1 MILHTIQTREI
12 SKTVPSDR
20 SFNAEGYYHPN
31 GERHGASNVTRSYFI
46 EEDPRLFDSGFF
58 NIAPREA
65 EATDPQQRLLLETV
79 YEAMENAGLTLQG
92 IRGSQTSVYCG
103 AMSSDYMDVVTRDP
117 ENTSQYMVTGTSRAL
132 LANRL
137 SYFFDWHGPSIAVD
151 TACSSSLAAIH
162 LGVQSLRNGEATMCC
177 VAGSNLIMGPDV
189 YLGSTSLHLLSASGR
204 SQMWDNNADGYARG
218 EGICALLMKPL
229 SEALKYG
236 DRIDAI
242 IRETCINSDGRT
254 KGIALPSAD
263 AQSILIRTAYKNAG
277 LDILQAEDRPQYIE
291 AHGTGTKA
299 GDPLE
304 ARALSHTF
312 FPPGDNHDD
321 KPTILVGSIKTVIG
335 HTEGTAGIA
344 GVLKVILAM
353 KHKTVPPNQ
362 HLHNL
367 NPDVAPF
374 YKKLRIPTSPQAWS
388 TPATG
393 HPLRASVNGFGLGGT
408 NCHAIVESYV
418 PEIHDNGPWGR
429 SKPSPTTQVGFILSE
444 DFTPTPL
451 TFSAAS
457 ESSLVA
463 LLEKYSYFLEKCTIP
478 IHRVA
483 STLNLHRSTFPVRVA
498 IAGTSKKSVLELIN
512 KSLSKARGNSNVDI
526 GHRAPLI
533 DFNLK
538 RHPRILGVFTGQGAQ
553 WPGMAQSL
561 IEKCEMFRTTIEN
574 MEEALAQLPDPPA
587 WSLKEEIMKSP
598 TTSRLKDAEFSLP
611 ICAAVQVGLVQLL
624 SRAGITFHTVVGHSG
639 GEIGAA
645 YAAGYISKVDAV
657 KIAYYRGIVCKLAV
671 SPDGSRGSMI
681 AVGFGY
687 QEGLDFCATYQMQGR
702 LTVAASNSPKSV
714 TLAGDKDAVFE
725 AKQILDKQGM
735 FNRVLQVDT
744 GYHSHHMIP
753 CAEPYT
759 EQLKGCN
766 IEVGKGNGFTNW
778 VSSVYTDSRTIS
790 RDEDADIKDRYWTDN
805 LIGRVLFSQ
814 ALERALDDERGTPD
828 MILEV
833 GPHPALRGPSLET
846 VRKRLGF
853 EVPYCGVLDRKLDD
867 IAAFSNA
874 LGSVWANLGPACVDF
889 DAYTAAF
896 TNSKNVTSMPP
907 LADLP
912 TYAWDHKQILWRES
926 RINKQVRSRI
936 DPPHELLGARTPDDT
951 EYEPRWRN
959 FLKLDEMPW
968 LKNHR
973 IQNQILVP
981 AAAYVV
987 FALEAAKVLGR
998 GRNVKCIELLN
1009 IAIMRPIVLDEAS
1022 EGTETLL
1029 SLRSDLDSSKGRGDI
1044 IRADFSL
1051 SAGAMEVGIMKTAAT
1066 GEIHIHLESSQSD
1079 ASFFRKKHKQ
1089 TDVELL
1095 PVNVNQFYAS
1105 LEKIGLNYSGPFKT
1119 LMSLAR
1125 RMDMASA
1132 VIALD
1137 KDVGTS
1143 IPIHP
1148 TWLDVC
1154 FQTFLAA
1161 FAAPRD
1167 DSLWTAFMPTTIGS
1181 IRFHPEPDI
1190 TPHSSASVDARL
1202 HDFTPGYLATL
1213 PTMTGDLKIYNSESG
1228 QMVVSVEDFTMS
1240 SFIPA
1245 LERDDKLLYL
1255 KTVWQQ
1261 DILSGVTFE
1270 TDDMNSSQEE
1280 LELIDAC
1287 EAAVQFY
1294 LNRLYQDEFFNE
1306 KTLERPYLKN
1316 LVARARARD
1325 LSTPGETEIT
1335 SILTKFGK
1343 NIDMI
1348 LIKTL
1353 SEMLQLQQPIENGVN
1368 LATPVSLTKLITQW
1382 HHEGIGSRQ
1391 LQKHFTH
1398 AVRQLSHKH
1407 ATLRILQ
1414 IGPSSINLVQAVC
1427 QELEHTLGTYTIV
1440 DKSAEMIQE
1449 MESHVTDQ
1457 PRVAFQTFDVENG
1470 QGESPEGV
1478 FDVVIIH
1485 KFFQDQDS
1493 VLKKVR
1499 GLLKPGGYLIML
1511 AATGHQLRFP
1521 FFAASSLPSSQE
1533 EDVPNRQKNSSRI
1546 GQEIHEALQSTG
1558 FSGVDSIALDSIPE
1572 KHTFSVVVSQAIDDR
1587 VSFLRA
1593 PTTAKSIIDTNGKI
1607 LILGGLSVNTKQ
1619 YLRAIQSKL
1628 SKVWS
1633 GMIAIVESLA
1643 ELKNADL
1650 DRVTATLSLTEL
1662 DQAVLANLTAHSFKN
1677 LQLLLTISKTTL
1689 WVTKGATS
1697 ENPHHSATLG
1707 LYRTL
1712 QSENAQKNL
1721 QILDLDTQSD
1731 DGSIIADTLLR
1742 LIAGATFSGEE
1753 KALWPLWT
1761 FEEEIVVEGGKYF
1774 IPRVFLDQERN
1785 DRLNAFRR
1793 KVEREALAG
1802 ITTVT
1807 LCQSHQGD
1815 GGNVYA
1821 TLAIPNTQSI
1831 LRGANNQV
1839 QLKVQYCSI
1848 EPAVPNFNGAQ
1859 LFLCIGHTVEGTQM
1873 LALTSSHSSS
1883 VTVPS
1888 DWTVAVGHTE
1898 SKSGDDLEVFILTLS
1913 EVKSRLIASCMPTG
1927 CVTLL
1932 DNVDPYLA
1940 AALAKLDTMTNKSF
1954 ALINPRNIANLSYYR
1969 CIDLEV
1975 QASKK
1980 SLRASIPKGTRL
1992 VVNLKMGDEAYK
2004 SSLLRQI
2011 LPKSVTTIAY
2021 HEIESPSDIILSKLL
2036 SDSFRSGRESMSSM
2050 KIPFDSSIVVPASSL
2065 LDGGI
2070 KNHPHVMVVD
2080 WTKQQTL
2087 KLTSTPIETRGLFS
2101 PKKTYILFGLTGD
2114 IGQSICRWM
2123 VSNGAR
2129 HIVVTSRNP
2138 DKSATWKDGLLMRGA
2153 KIVIEATDVTRKQ
2166 DVLDLRGRIL
2176 KNMPPIGGVAN
2187 GAMVQANSL
2196 LADMTFDDF
2205 QSVMGPKVDGSINLD
2220 DVFSGDD
2227 LEFFLLFSSISAVT
2241 GQQGQANYA
2250 AANQFMVGLA
2260 SQRRARG
2267 LPASVIDIGM
2277 VTGLGFVS
2285 RTDIDG
2291 SLESLLHG
2299 LDYMPISERDL
2310 HHLLAEAVL
2319 VDKIQDTP
2327 EIITGL
2333 HVYDTGHSPFW
2344 HKKARFS
2351 HLISKAETQKVQ
2363 ISTTHV
2369 QKSLKERLN
2378 EAHGAP
2384 EAQRIMEEALSKY
2397 LASSLKLDPA
2407 NIYTDVPVIDLG
2419 IDSLV
2424 AVEIRNYIFAETTH
2438 DVPILKILGGSTI
2451 KQMCA
2456 EVVANL
2462 SPVPGQSARTADM
2475 QTSAVP
2481 APATPQKTVQNKLPN
2496 GNSKVL
2502 QSLNTSQTTKVL
2514 QNGHATTSTP
2524 PVYQHVASTTAP
2536 SSKQAIAGD
2545 PIRSAPLSLGQSR
2558 LWFLSQYL
2566 EDNTA
2571 LNCTMSYEF
2580 SGKID
2585 VVKLQKS
2592 IEAVIKRHETLRTGF
2607 RTNDY
2612 NDTPVQEIFAS
2623 KPFKLRVLPNFCSSA
2638 QVEQE
2643 LEQVREYRYNL
2654 GIGDTFVATIL
2665 HHSDKLHTIIFGYHH
2680 IIMDGVSWQILL
2692 RDLAHFYDN
2701 AMARMTAKPLPEQY
2715 IDFTLKQQQA
2725 IVNGKY
2731 QESLR
2736 FFENEFQGPL
2746 VPLPLFP
2753 FARVSTRKAPMQY
2766 KVRDVITHVNAD
2778 VVSALR
2784 NTARNTQATSFH
2796 FFLSAFQV
2804 LLHRFLH
2811 VERICIGMVDA
2822 NRSSQT
2828 FKDVV
2833 GFFLETIPILFHIDS
2848 TKTFDEVIQAT
2859 RNKVYASFARTGT
2872 PTEEILRS
2880 CNVPSTTTET
2890 PLFQVCFNY
2899 RMGAGRTPSM
2909 KNVDVK
2915 FKSYSDAQHPFD
2927 LVVSVDELD
2936 DGTAMLTFS
2945 LQDYLYDNEGAQLLM
2960 KTYVRLLGILA
2971 QNTSTSVQDIPIFDS
2986 AWSQES
2992 VVLGTGPP
3000 LGLTPCTDNTLSKIV
3015 DTWARAEPNHLA
3027 VKDKYGG
3034 TMTYAQMI
3042 ARATSISNT
3051 LLSNDGVSMSPVAV
3065 LLDPSMHTIATM
3077 LGILRVGSTYVP
3089 LDVRNTDEV
3098 LVSILAESGSQVLVY
3113 HLETEDRAKR
3123 IKVAATNESLRLVKL
3138 HTVSLEDTNEAEDKS
3153 IPDGVAMILYTS
3165 GSTGKP
3171 KGIPLTNT
3179 NLRST
3184 ILGVSQVASLGR
3196 EVVLQQSGQGF
3207 DAAIYQIFNALANGG
3222 TLVMADNRD
3231 HPADIAALM
3240 ARESVTC
3247 TTFIF
3252 SEMRAMLNYGY
3263 EELRKCSSW
3272 RIAMVAGELF
3282 TNTLLKQF
3290 RALNQDGLKIINAY
3304 GPTEASICNAMHE
3317 IVFNDYDNSEAII
3330 PIGKAIPDHS
3340 VYIVDEECK
3349 PVPIGWPGEI
3359 VVCGPGVASGYLNQP
3374 NLSKERFKQLL
3385 SVGHVSRLERTY
3397 RTGDRGRMRSD
3408 GSIVML
3414 SRVDGDDQVKIRGM
3428 RVHLKDVSQAII
3440 QSSQGNLVDAATIL
3454 RGNDSGTQHLIAFA
3468 LFSKTSQI
3476 LDKQTYLR
3484 QLCLGLPIPTH
3495 MRPVAIVSLENLPF
3509 TVRGK
3514 LDTRNLA
3521 SLDLPDTY
3529 REVTPDEELTEQE
3542 TRLRDVWLSV
3552 LGDVSIYTPIN
3563 RNSEF
3568 FSVGGNSLLLL
3579 QLKSE
3584 IYRAFGE
3591 DIALPE
3597 LFQASTLE
3605 LQAARLSSTAKV
3617 SELNWEAE
3625 TDLGEKFYERSRF
3638 VNGHPSQERRT
3649 EGLSVVLTGATGYL
3663 GSAILRKLIE
3673 DPRFNIVHCVAIR
3686 NDSNGEPRKLSI
3698 QSPKIV
3704 CYAGDLTL
3712 PDLGM
3717 DQAQKE
3723 RLFSNVDVVIHNG
3736 AEVSHMKNYR
3746 SLRAANVLSTI
3757 EIARLAVRNRA
3768 PLHYISTGGV
3778 ARLSGASS
3786 QPESSLAAYQ
3796 PPIDGSDGYV
3806 ASKWASEV
3814 ILEKVSNHFN
3824 LPVWIHRPSSIT
3836 GGNIPALDI
3845 VHSLLQYSRL
3855 MKAIPDLAGST
3866 GALDFVYVDTVS
3878 KGIAACAAGEQKTGE
3893 DNEKNIIYMH
3903 HCGNEIVPL
3912 DRLKEHLEGQATGSF
3927 STLALQ
3933 DWVDGALKI
3942 GLDEVVGSFMLASKG
3957 VIKAPLLE
3965 KAR

>member
-1 MILHTIQTREI
+1 
-12 SKTVPSDR
+12 
-20 SFNAEGYYHPN
+20 
-31 GERHGASNVTRSYFI
+31 
-46 EEDPRLFDSGFF
+46 
-58 NIAPREA
+58 
-65 EATDPQQRLLLETV
+65 
-79 YEAMENAGLTLQG
+79 
-92 IRGSQTSVYCG
+92 
-103 AMSSDYMDVVTRDP
+103 MSSDYMDVVTRDP

-204 SQMWDNNADGYARG
+204 SQMWDNNADGYAR
-218 EGICALLMKPL
+218 
-229 SEALKYG
+229 ALKYG

-418 PEIHDNGPWGR
+418 PEIHDNDPG
-429 SKPSPTTQVGFILSE
+429 E
-444 DFTPTPL
+444 
-451 TFSAAS
+451 AS

-981 AAAYVV
+981 AAA
-987 FALEAAKVLGR
+987 
-998 GRNVKCIELLN
+998 
-1009 IAIMRPIVLDEAS
+1009 
-1022 EGTETLL
+1022 
-1029 SLRSDLDSSKGRGDI
+1029 DLDSSKGRGDI

-1095 PVNVNQFYAS
+1095 PVNRT
-1105 LEKIGLNYSGPFKT
+1105 FKT

-1202 HDFTPGYLATL
+1202 HDFTPGR
-1213 PTMTGDLKIYNSESG
+1213 PEDYNSESG

-1414 IGPSSINLVQAVC
+1414 IGPSSINLVQA
-1427 QELEHTLGTYTIV
+1427 
-1440 DKSAEMIQE
+1440 
-1449 MESHVTDQ
+1449 
-1457 PRVAFQTFDVENG
+1457 TFDVENG

-1607 LILGGLSVNTKQ
+1607 LILGVRKC
-1619 YLRAIQSKL
+1619 
-1628 SKVWS
+1628 
-1633 GMIAIVESLA
+1633 
-1643 ELKNADL
+1643 
-1650 DRVTATLSLTEL
+1650 
-1662 DQAVLANLTAHSFKN
+1662 
-1677 LQLLLTISKTTL
+1677 
-1689 WVTKGATS
+1689 S
-1697 ENPHHSATLG
+1697 E
-1707 LYRTL
+1707 
-1712 QSENAQKNL
+1712 KL

-1793 KVEREALAG
+1793 KVER
-1802 ITTVT
+1802 
-1807 LCQSHQGD
+1807 D

-1898 SKSGDDLEVFILTLS
+1898 SKVEMI
-1913 EVKSRLIASCMPTG
+1913 
-1927 CVTLL
+1927 
-1932 DNVDPYLA
+1932 
-1940 AALAKLDTMTNKSF
+1940 
-1954 ALINPRNIANLSYYR
+1954 
-1969 CIDLEV
+1969 
-1975 QASKK
+1975 
-1980 SLRASIPKGTRL
+1980 
-1992 VVNLKMGDEAYK
+1992 
-2004 SSLLRQI
+2004 
-2011 LPKSVTTIAY
+2011 
-2021 HEIESPSDIILSKLL
+2021 
-2036 SDSFRSGRESMSSM
+2036 
-2050 KIPFDSSIVVPASSL
+2050 
-2065 LDGGI
+2065 
-2070 KNHPHVMVVD
+2070 
-2080 WTKQQTL
+2080 
-2087 KLTSTPIETRGLFS
+2087 
-2101 PKKTYILFGLTGD
+2101 
-2114 IGQSICRWM
+2114 
-2123 VSNGAR
+2123 
-2129 HIVVTSRNP
+2129 
-2138 DKSATWKDGLLMRGA
+2138 WKY
-2153 KIVIEATDVTRKQ
+2153 
-2166 DVLDLRGRIL
+2166 
-2176 KNMPPIGGVAN
+2176 
-2187 GAMVQANSL
+2187 S
-2196 LADMTFDDF
+2196 
-2205 QSVMGPKVDGSINLD
+2205 
-2220 DVFSGDD
+2220 
-2227 LEFFLLFSSISAVT
+2227 FLL
-2241 GQQGQANYA
+2241 
-2250 AANQFMVGLA
+2250 
-2260 SQRRARG
+2260 
-2267 LPASVIDIGM
+2267 
-2277 VTGLGFVS
+2277 
-2285 RTDIDG
+2285 
-2291 SLESLLHG
+2291 
-2299 LDYMPISERDL
+2299 
-2310 HHLLAEAVL
+2310 
-2319 VDKIQDTP
+2319 
-2327 EIITGL
+2327 
-2333 HVYDTGHSPFW
+2333 
-2344 HKKARFS
+2344 
-2351 HLISKAETQKVQ
+2351 
-2363 ISTTHV
+2363 
-2369 QKSLKERLN
+2369 
-2378 EAHGAP
+2378 
-2384 EAQRIMEEALSKY
+2384 
-2397 LASSLKLDPA
+2397 
-2407 NIYTDVPVIDLG
+2407 
-2419 IDSLV
+2419 
-2424 AVEIRNYIFAETTH
+2424 
-2438 DVPILKILGGSTI
+2438 
-2451 KQMCA
+2451 
-2456 EVVANL
+2456 
-2462 SPVPGQSARTADM
+2462 
-2475 QTSAVP
+2475 
-2481 APATPQKTVQNKLPN
+2481 
-2496 GNSKVL
+2496 
-2502 QSLNTSQTTKVL
+2502 
-2514 QNGHATTSTP
+2514 
-2524 PVYQHVASTTAP
+2524 
-2536 SSKQAIAGD
+2536 
-2545 PIRSAPLSLGQSR
+2545 
-2558 LWFLSQYL
+2558 
-2566 EDNTA
+2566 
-2571 LNCTMSYEF
+2571 
-2580 SGKID
+2580 
-2585 VVKLQKS
+2585 
-2592 IEAVIKRHETLRTGF
+2592 
-2607 RTNDY
+2607 
-2612 NDTPVQEIFAS
+2612 
-2623 KPFKLRVLPNFCSSA
+2623 
-2638 QVEQE
+2638 
-2643 LEQVREYRYNL
+2643 
-2654 GIGDTFVATIL
+2654 
-2665 HHSDKLHTIIFGYHH
+2665 
-2680 IIMDGVSWQILL
+2680 
-2692 RDLAHFYDN
+2692 
-2701 AMARMTAKPLPEQY
+2701 
-2715 IDFTLKQQQA
+2715 
-2725 IVNGKY
+2725 
-2731 QESLR
+2731 
-2736 FFENEFQGPL
+2736 
-2746 VPLPLFP
+2746 
-2753 FARVSTRKAPMQY
+2753 
-2766 KVRDVITHVNAD
+2766 
-2778 VVSALR
+2778 
-2784 NTARNTQATSFH
+2784 
-2796 FFLSAFQV
+2796 
-2804 LLHRFLH
+2804 
-2811 VERICIGMVDA
+2811 
-2822 NRSSQT
+2822 
-2828 FKDVV
+2828 
-2833 GFFLETIPILFHIDS
+2833 
-2848 TKTFDEVIQAT
+2848 
-2859 RNKVYASFARTGT
+2859 
-2872 PTEEILRS
+2872 
-2880 CNVPSTTTET
+2880 
-2890 PLFQVCFNY
+2890 
-2899 RMGAGRTPSM
+2899 
-2909 KNVDVK
+2909 
-2915 FKSYSDAQHPFD
+2915 
-2927 LVVSVDELD
+2927 
-2936 DGTAMLTFS
+2936 
-2945 LQDYLYDNEGAQLLM
+2945 
-2960 KTYVRLLGILA
+2960 
-2971 QNTSTSVQDIPIFDS
+2971 
-2986 AWSQES
+2986 
-2992 VVLGTGPP
+2992 
-3000 LGLTPCTDNTLSKIV
+3000 
-3015 DTWARAEPNHLA
+3015 
-3027 VKDKYGG
+3027 
-3034 TMTYAQMI
+3034 
-3042 ARATSISNT
+3042 
-3051 LLSNDGVSMSPVAV
+3051 
-3065 LLDPSMHTIATM
+3065 
-3077 LGILRVGSTYVP
+3077 
-3089 LDVRNTDEV
+3089 
-3098 LVSILAESGSQVLVY
+3098 
-3113 HLETEDRAKR
+3113 
-3123 IKVAATNESLRLVKL
+3123 
-3138 HTVSLEDTNEAEDKS
+3138 
-3153 IPDGVAMILYTS
+3153 
-3165 GSTGKP
+3165 
-3171 KGIPLTNT
+3171 
-3179 NLRST
+3179 
-3184 ILGVSQVASLGR
+3184 
-3196 EVVLQQSGQGF
+3196 
-3207 DAAIYQIFNALANGG
+3207 
-3222 TLVMADNRD
+3222 
-3231 HPADIAALM
+3231 
-3240 ARESVTC
+3240 
-3247 TTFIF
+3247 
-3252 SEMRAMLNYGY
+3252 
-3263 EELRKCSSW
+3263 
-3272 RIAMVAGELF
+3272 
-3282 TNTLLKQF
+3282 
-3290 RALNQDGLKIINAY
+3290 
-3304 GPTEASICNAMHE
+3304 
-3317 IVFNDYDNSEAII
+3317 
-3330 PIGKAIPDHS
+3330 
-3340 VYIVDEECK
+3340 
-3349 PVPIGWPGEI
+3349 
-3359 VVCGPGVASGYLNQP
+3359 
-3374 NLSKERFKQLL
+3374 
-3385 SVGHVSRLERTY
+3385 
-3397 RTGDRGRMRSD
+3397 
-3408 GSIVML
+3408 
-3414 SRVDGDDQVKIRGM
+3414 
-3428 RVHLKDVSQAII
+3428 
-3440 QSSQGNLVDAATIL
+3440 
-3454 RGNDSGTQHLIAFA
+3454 
-3468 LFSKTSQI
+3468 
-3476 LDKQTYLR
+3476 
-3484 QLCLGLPIPTH
+3484 
-3495 MRPVAIVSLENLPF
+3495 
-3509 TVRGK
+3509 
-3514 LDTRNLA
+3514 
-3521 SLDLPDTY
+3521 
-3529 REVTPDEELTEQE
+3529 
-3542 TRLRDVWLSV
+3542 
-3552 LGDVSIYTPIN
+3552 
-3563 RNSEF
+3563 
-3568 FSVGGNSLLLL
+3568 
-3579 QLKSE
+3579 
-3584 IYRAFGE
+3584 
-3591 DIALPE
+3591 
-3597 LFQASTLE
+3597 
-3605 LQAARLSSTAKV
+3605 
-3617 SELNWEAE
+3617 
-3625 TDLGEKFYERSRF
+3625 
-3638 VNGHPSQERRT
+3638 
-3649 EGLSVVLTGATGYL
+3649 
-3663 GSAILRKLIE
+3663 
-3673 DPRFNIVHCVAIR
+3673 
-3686 NDSNGEPRKLSI
+3686 
-3698 QSPKIV
+3698 
-3704 CYAGDLTL
+3704 
-3712 PDLGM
+3712 
-3717 DQAQKE
+3717 
-3723 RLFSNVDVVIHNG
+3723 
-3736 AEVSHMKNYR
+3736 
-3746 SLRAANVLSTI
+3746 
-3757 EIARLAVRNRA
+3757 
-3768 PLHYISTGGV
+3768 
-3778 ARLSGASS
+3778 
-3786 QPESSLAAYQ
+3786 
-3796 PPIDGSDGYV
+3796 
-3806 ASKWASEV
+3806 
-3814 ILEKVSNHFN
+3814 
-3824 LPVWIHRPSSIT
+3824 
-3836 GGNIPALDI
+3836 
-3845 VHSLLQYSRL
+3845 
-3855 MKAIPDLAGST
+3855 
-3866 GALDFVYVDTVS
+3866 
-3878 KGIAACAAGEQKTGE
+3878 
-3893 DNEKNIIYMH
+3893 
-3903 HCGNEIVPL
+3903 
-3912 DRLKEHLEGQATGSF
+3912 
-3927 STLALQ
+3927 
-3933 DWVDGALKI
+3933 
-3942 GLDEVVGSFMLASKG
+3942 
-3957 VIKAPLLE
+3957 
-3965 KAR
+3965 